1 MSSFRSLLISQEE
14 EIQDLRIKCREVQSQ
29 RTSKERAQKET
40 SRMKGIITS
49 QERQVCFLN
58 IDI

>member
-1 MSSFRSLLISQEE
+1 MSQEE
-14 EIQDLRIKCREVQSQ
+14 EIQHLRIKCQEVQSQ

-49 QERQVCFLN
+49 QERQVCFLSF
-58 IDI
+58 